1 MVASKLPRS
10 GVSVSP
16 IARCGSEQEFD
27 EVPNWRGLGALAPR
41 GVAEPTS
48 WFGRITSPLNRT
60 VGTATARQI
69 QFMLRYIF

>member
-1 MVASKLPRS
+1 
-10 GVSVSP
+10 
-16 IARCGSEQEFD
+16 
-27 EVPNWRGLGALAPR
+27 LAPR